1 MSLRHPALVLLL
13 ACISLPAL
21 SAERPEVIALNQRL
35 SSLQADPSLSELA
48 AYERLQAQQ
57 AVAVLAKARGKQ
69 RDKAL
74 FVADRRVEIAETAA
88 RAESA
93 RRDADRL
100 ERTRSELLVEASRR
114 DAARARQET
123 ERLRIQAQI
132 QAEEAENLRLAAEA
146 ESIARQEAE
155 DTLTNVAGE
164 QSARLSSARL
174 KEAKLARQEAEDTLT
189 NVAGE
194 QSARLSS
201 ARLKEAKLARQEAEL
216 VSGAK
221 LPASKFE
228 TRGEVFTLGGAAF
241 APGLAKP
248 SAEGNASIAALA
260 AYLQAM
266 PKAKARIEGYGDA
279 QTPGQRRADAVRD
292 ALVAAGVPKSRLQAA
307 AGKGNGTRTRA
318 AEVVVA
324 LP

>member
-1 MSLRHPALVLLL
+1 MSLRHSALALML
-13 ACISLPAL
+13 ACVSLPAL

-57 AVAVLAKARGKQ
+57 AIAVLAKARGKQ
-69 RDKAL
+69 RDNAL

-146 ESIARQEAE
+146 DSIARQEAE

-164 QSARLSSARL
+164 QSARLSSAR
-174 KEAKLARQEAEDTLT
+174 
-189 NVAGE
+189 V
-194 QSARLSS
+194 
-201 ARLKEAKLARQEAEL
+201 KEAKLARQEAEL

-228 TRGEVFTLGGAAF
+228 TRGEVFTLGSAAF

-248 SAEGNASIAALA
+248 SAEGGNSIAALA

-279 QTPGQRRADAVRD
+279 QTPGQRRAEAVRE
-292 ALVAAGVPKSRLQAA
+292 ALVAAGVPKARLQAV
-307 AGKGNGTRTRA
+307 AGKGNGSRSRA

>member
-1 MSLRHPALVLLL
+1 MKLRHSALVLML
-13 ACISLPAL
+13 ACLSLPAL

-174 KEAKLARQEAEDTLT
+174 KEAKLARQEAE
-189 NVAGE
+189 
-194 QSARLSS
+194 
-201 ARLKEAKLARQEAEL
+201 L

-292 ALVAAGVPKSRLQAA
+292 ALVAAGVPKARLQAA
-307 AGKGNGTRTRA
+307 AGKGNGTRSRA
-318 AEVVVA
+318 TEVVVA